1 VTHLADREILAAL
14 EARLGRT
21 HARQRLGIE
30 TEHEAR
36 VFGNGLNFFHP
47 ENWYGLPSII
57 GGSLTLVGMRGRAHR
72 NTTRIAVR
80 TNELTLAH
88 LPPAFHG
95 FTLLQISDLHVDMN
109 DRVAGD
115 IAEVVRGLDYDLC
128 VLTGDFRAST
138 AGPIEPTL
146 DGMRRVRTVLK
157 EAILGVLGNHDSV
170 RMLPALE
177 DMGMRFLMNES
188 IAIERDGATIHVAGV
203 DDAHYYRV
211 DNIDKAASAIASD
224 RVSILLSHTPEIY
237 RQAAH
242 AGFDVMLS
250 GHTHGGQICLPG
262 GVPVFL
268 DAKLPRRYGRGAW
281 RHQDMQGY
289 TSAGA
294 GTSILDARINCP
306 PEVTL
311 HRLVCGTAP
320 TAPQGSD
327 APATAT

>member
-1 VTHLADREILAAL
+1 MHLADREILAAL

-80 TNELTLAH
+80 TNEVALAH

-146 DGMRRVRTVLK
+146 DGMRRIRTVLK
-157 EAILGVLGNHDSV
+157 ETILGVLGNHDSV

-177 DMGMRFLMNES
+177 AMGMRLLMNES

-211 DNIDKAASAIASD
+211 DNIDKAASAIDAD
-224 RVSILLSHTPEIY
+224 GVSILLSHTPEIY

-242 AGFDVMLS
+242 AGFDLMLS

-281 RHQDMQGY
+281 RHQGMQGY

-294 GTSILDARINCP
+294 GTSILDARLNCP

-311 HRLVCGTAP
+311 HRLVRGTPSA
-320 TAPQGSD
+320 APQGSD
-327 APATAT
+327 PPRTAT